1 MSEPFHKRFDIEV
14 TVEEVRRRFVN
25 RIRIGTEAAAK
36 EAPKEDLYLDGFLE
50 TICFKLGESPGF
62 INGISGFMR
71 QWDDLV
77 AKDFLKC
84 LAITEAVYYALIIGA
99 KEAARKFDRI
109 IRFALSESEVDLDI
123 AWNGQIF
130 IKKGA
135 QLLDERL
142 INEPLHW
149 LREPKYENVLKP
161 FEKGLKHWMEG
172 NKDPTRYADV
182 ITDMYE
188 ALEAVAKIV
197 TGRNADLSG
206 NREKFASKLRLPEQ
220 YKRMLKEYDSFANEY
235 RHAASPRNARNYPSE
250 PDTEAFMYMT
260 GLFIRLATQQSKRA
274 K

>member
-1 MSEPFHKRFDIEV
+1 I
-14 TVEEVRRRFVN
+14 
-25 RIRIGTEAAAK
+25 
-36 EAPKEDLYLDGFLE
+36 
-50 TICFKLGESPGF
+50 
-62 INGISGFMR
+62 IS
-71 QWDDLV
+71 
-77 AKDFLKC
+77 
-84 LAITEAVYYALIIGA
+84 A
-99 KEAARKFDRI
+99 KEAARKFDRN
-109 IRFALSESEVDLDI
+109 IRRALLESEIDLDI

-161 FEKGLKHWMEG
+161 FEKGLTHWMEA

-197 TGRNADLSG
+197 TTRNADLSG
-206 NREKFASKLRLPEQ
+206 NREKFASELRLPEQ

-235 RHAASPRNARNYPSE
+235 RHAASPRNPRKYPSE
-250 PDTEAFMYMT
+250 HETEAF
-260 GLFIRLATQQSKRA
+260 
-274 K
+274 